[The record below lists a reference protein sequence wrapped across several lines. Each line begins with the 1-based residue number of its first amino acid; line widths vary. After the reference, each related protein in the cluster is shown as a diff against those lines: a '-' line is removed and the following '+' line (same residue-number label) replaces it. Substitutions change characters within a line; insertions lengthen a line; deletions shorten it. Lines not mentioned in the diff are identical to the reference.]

1 MTKKQIQDARELVG
15 GKINELKTWLLKNH
29 KNPYTSCV
37 MNDVREYELEEQRLA
52 ALDLEAYPTMDEVAQ
67 LTGKELLI
75 MFRTLGKPSNDE
87 EVKVLEHVKNRI
99 SQYKSQY

>member
-37 MNDVREYELEEQRLA
+37 MNDVRE
-52 ALDLEAYPTMDEVAQ
+52 
-67 LTGKELLI
+67 
-75 MFRTLGKPSNDE
+75 
-87 EVKVLEHVKNRI
+87 
-99 SQYKSQY
+99 

>member
-1 MTKKQIQDARELVG
+1 
-15 GKINELKTWLLKNH
+15 
-29 KNPYTSCV
+29 
-37 MNDVREYELEEQRLA
+37 LA